1 MEIDR
6 DKLREF
12 LMWLWELTE
21 KAQAELLAHE
31 VTFVMLK
38 GSGHFPQLDEWLKLA
53 RENPPP
59 ELAQRHKEAREAI
72 EQFLA
77 EPNAAG
83 ALKTFLQNWKPKGP
97 IQ

>member
-6 DKLREF
+6 DKLRQF
-12 LMWLWELTE
+12 LLWLWELTE

-31 VTFVMLK
+31 VTFFMLK
-38 GSGHFPQLDEWLKLA
+38 ASGQFPQLEQLLKHA
-53 RENPPP
+53 RENPPA
-59 ELAQRHKEAREAI
+59 ELAERHKGAREAI

-77 EPNAAG
+77 EPNSAD